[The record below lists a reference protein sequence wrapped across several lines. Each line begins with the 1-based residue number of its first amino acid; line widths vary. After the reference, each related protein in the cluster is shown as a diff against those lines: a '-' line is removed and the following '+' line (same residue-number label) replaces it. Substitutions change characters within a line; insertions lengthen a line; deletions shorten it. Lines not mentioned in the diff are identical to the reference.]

1 MRSKRKSSDL
11 FKRTKHW
18 NGIEIIRIN
27 GDFSHSL
34 ATMEWEAAAAAAA
47 EIDNNKKCSHD
58 AWYEHN
64 RRYKEREKLFQKHII
79 ERTYTR
85 TPAAAA
91 AATCLVENTE

>member
-58 AWYEHN
+58 DMN
-64 RRYKEREKLFQKHII
+64 ITGDTKKEKNCSR
-79 ERTYTR
+79 
-85 TPAAAA
+85 
-91 AATCLVENTE
+91 NT